1 MNDFTKEELLVIS
14 HDIGILNDEA
24 KISYEHADI
33 NLIIC
38 LRKKIQ
44 RLIDNYQE
52 PLPTCA
58 EDKHDWEFVDH
69 GSAGYYKCLVCQRSY
84 NEQTRLAE

>member
-1 MNDFTKEELLVIS
+1 MNNFTKEELVNIVKCIYYTYTHEQVSPEIHLF
-14 HDIGILNDEA
+14 
-24 KISYEHADI
+24 
-33 NLIIC
+33 
-38 LRKKIQ
+38 LREKIQ
-44 RLIDNYQE
+44 SMIDNYRE

-84 NEQTRLAE
+84 NEQTRLAEL